1 MPSLLAMHAP
11 DRLFS
16 APVNAVFAIV
26 VVTLLAVAVRRISRG
41 HDHRT
46 VPMMGIMAAFVF
58 AAQMLNF
65 PVGVGVSGH
74 LVGGTL
80 TAILLGPWAGTV
92 VMAAVVIVQAVVFQD
107 GGITVLGPNIF
118 NMGVVGTLLAY
129 LVYRVVVGRSIRRP
143 ARVTGAAFFAAWLAV
158 VVASV
163 LICMQLS
170 ISGTA
175 ALGRVLPVM
184 VSVHAAI
191 GLGEGLITAGIVA
204 FVLRT
209 RPDLLYDV
217 RHQVRPVGRTV
228 LAFGLGAALVCG
240 VGLSLLPATLWNHP
254 DGLESVGAREGF
266 MAVES
271 NGGEPASA
279 ITLAKVSLAGGLGT
293 LLMFAMSFAVGRMM
307 IRPARRTKRGDE
319 DCACTSVPGQ

>member
-1 MPSLLAMHAP
+1 MHAP

-16 APVNAVFAIV
+16 APVNVVFAMV

-107 GGITVLGPNIF
+107 GGITALGPNIF

-129 LVYRVVVGRSIRRP
+129 LVYRLVVGPSIRHP
-143 ARVTGAAFFAAWLAV
+143 ARLAGAAFFAAWLAV
-158 VVASV
+158 ALASI
-163 LICMQLS
+163 LICLQLS
-170 ISGTA
+170 VSGTA
-175 ALGRVLPVM
+175 ALGRTLPVM
-184 VSVHAAI
+184 VSVHAVI

-209 RPDLLYDV
+209 RPDLLHDV
-217 RHQVRPVGRTV
+217 RYQARPVGRIV
-228 LAFGLGAALVCG
+228 LAGGLGAALVCS
-240 VGLSLLPATLWNHP
+240 VGLSLLPATLWNYP
-254 DGLESVGAREGF
+254 DGLESVGIRQGF
-266 MAVES
+266 LAVE
-271 NGGEPASA
+271 ASA
-279 ITLAKVSLAGGLGT
+279 ADSASPITLAKASLAGGVGT
-293 LLMFAMSFAVGRMM
+293 VVMFVMSLAVGRLM
-307 IRPARRTKRGDE
+307 IRPLGRAKRGGKDGS
-319 DCACTSVPGQ
+319 CTSAPGQ